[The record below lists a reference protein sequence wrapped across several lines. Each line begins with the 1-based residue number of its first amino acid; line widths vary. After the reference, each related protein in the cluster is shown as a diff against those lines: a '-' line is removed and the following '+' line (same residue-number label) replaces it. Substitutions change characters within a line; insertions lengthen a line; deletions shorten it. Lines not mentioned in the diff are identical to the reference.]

1 MNSRPSLF
9 PEYLKFNRLMYLRA
23 EQISADLQTLI
34 TGYQAKAEEVFYP
47 PSEAAIPE
55 EMEAKAEQMLAHQQ
69 AHLQAA
75 KERLME
81 GMAHLK
87 AASLIHLKG
96 DPLFVD
102 AGNVEFTKVEK
113 LEK

>member
-23 EQISADLQTLI
+23 EQISADLRVLI
-34 TGYQAKAEEVFYP
+34 SGYQAKAEEVFYLDG
-47 PSEAAIPE
+47 AAAFPE
-55 EMEAKAEQMLAHQQ
+55 EMEAKAEQMIAHQQ

-75 KERLME
+75 KERLMD

-87 AASLIHLKG
+87 AASLIHLEG

-102 AGNVEFTKVEK
+102 ACNVEFTKVEK